1 MRISL
6 AVAVSFFSEDVFVV
20 LVPDVAAEIPAVE
33 NKIGT
38 KMVAGG
44 AVMEMLEGMVVIVG
58 LEPHCHL
65 MSLEEIGSSYLS
77 LVNICTAYYTT

>member
-38 KMVAGG
+38 KMVAGA
-44 AVMEMLEGMVVIVG
+44 AVMERCWRVW
-58 LEPHCHL
+58 
-65 MSLEEIGSSYLS
+65 
-77 LVNICTAYYTT
+77 